1 MKQFSTA
8 LYKYLFVILL
18 VTGFCLPSTAQ
29 NKNFAWTPE
38 EQLELF
44 GYCNKPALISTLGIS
59 AETADQIGN
68 IQYWA
73 TLQKLKIEAGANDT
87 FATAGEVNEEVIKKY
102 KKLSI
107 TGSRLESV
115 NNLLNI
121 TGCPLITLSFNRAY
135 DSLSKAQMMQ
145 AYKSKYRKMLID
157 QLGINGRQAD
167 MLIDAEAWKQKE
179 ALAIATIPENDFN
192 RIRKTVG
199 LHQELDKKYKMID
212 LTDQQKEAAKN
223 FFLQHQL

>member
-1 MKQFSTA
+1 MKLFFTGFF
-8 LYKYLFVILL
+8 KNLFVILIA
-18 VTGFCLPSTAQ
+18 TCSCLSSAAQ
-29 NKNFAWTPE
+29 NKNFVWTPE

-44 GYCNKPALISTLGIS
+44 GYCGKPALISTLGIS
-59 AETADQIGN
+59 PETADQIGS

-73 TLQKLKIEAGANDT
+73 TLQKQKIEAGTNDT
-87 FATAGEVNEEVIKKY
+87 FATAGEVNLEVTKKY

-107 TGSRLESV
+107 TGSKLESV
-115 NNLLNI
+115 NNLLGI
-121 TGCPLITLSFNRAY
+121 TACPLITLNFNTAY

-145 AYKSKYRKMLID
+145 AYKIKYRKMLID

-179 ALAIATIPENDFN
+179 ALTIATLPENDFN
-192 RIRKTVG
+192 RIRKTVV

-212 LTDQQKEAAKN
+212 LTDQQKEGAKN

>member
-1 MKQFSTA
+1 MK
-8 LYKYLFVILL
+8 LFCTSLNKNLFAILL
-18 VTGFCLPSTAQ
+18 ATGFCLPSMAQ
-29 NKNFAWTPE
+29 NKTFVWTPE

-44 GYCNKPALISTLGIS
+44 GYCSKPALINTLGIS

-73 TLQKLKIEAGANDT
+73 TLQKQKIEAGTNDT
-87 FATAGEVNEEVIKKY
+87 FATAGEVNQEVIKKY
-102 KKLSI
+102 KKISI
-107 TGSRLESV
+107 TGSKIESV
-115 NNLLNI
+115 NNLLSI
-121 TGCPLITLSFNRAY
+121 TACPLITLNFNREY
-135 DSLSKAQMMQ
+135 DTLSKAQMMQ

-179 ALAIATIPENDFN
+179 ALAIASIPENDFN
-192 RIRKTVG
+192 RVRKTVG
-199 LHQELDKKYKMID
+199 LHQELDKKFKMID

>member
-1 MKQFSTA
+1 MKLFSIA
-8 LYKYLFVILL
+8 FYKTILASLLL
-18 VTGFCLPSTAQ
+18 VSISQTTHAQ
-29 NKNFAWTPE
+29 ISAPKWSPE

-44 GYCNKPALISTLGIS
+44 GYCNKPALISGLSIS
-59 AETADQIGN
+59 AETADKIGTIN
-68 IQYWA
+68 YWA
-73 TLQKLKIEAGANDT
+73 TLQKQKVEAGTNDT
-87 FATAGEVNEEVIKKY
+87 FATAGEVNQEVIKKY
-102 KKLSI
+102 KNLSI
-107 TGSRLESV
+107 TGSRLETL

-121 TGCPLITLSFNRAY
+121 SGCPLITLSFNHAH
-135 DSLSKAQMMQ
+135 DSLTRAQIVL

-157 QLGINGRQAD
+157 QIGINGRQAD

-179 ALAIATIPENDFN
+179 ALVIAAIPENDFN

-199 LHQELDKKYKMID
+199 LHNELDRKYKMID

>member
-1 MKQFSTA
+1 MKHFVTV
-8 LYKYLFVILL
+8 LYKSLFAILL
-18 VTGFCLPSTAQ
+18 ATGFYLPSTAQ
-29 NKNFAWTPE
+29 KKTTQWTPD

-44 GYCNKPALISTLGIS
+44 SYCNKPALMSSLGIS

-73 TLQKLKIEAGANDT
+73 TLQKLKIEAGTNDT

-107 TGSRLESV
+107 TGSKLELV

-121 TGCPLITLSFNRAY
+121 TGCPLITLSFNPAY

-179 ALAIATIPENDFN
+179 ALSIAAIPENDFN

-199 LHQELDKKYKMID
+199 LHQELDKKYKTID